1 MTARLVFSRL
11 LVALALLGVLL
22 APLGPSIA
30 APMMKEQMHQAG
42 MSADMPCC
50 PDETSDDSGCGGS
63 CPFVALCVASHI
75 CATTPA
81 FLNGV
86 LQLRL
91 EPSPFPVD
99 AVALSSRAGDPPTRP
114 PRV

>member
-1 MTARLVFSRL
+1 MTGRLVISRL

-30 APMMKEQMHQAG
+30 APMMKAQLVQTG

-50 PDETSDDSGCGGS
+50 ADEKSDDSGCGGT

-75 CATTPA
+75 SATTPV

-91 EPSPFPVD
+91 ERSPVAVD
-99 AVALSSRAGDPPTRP
+99 VVALASRAGDPPTRP

>member
-1 MTARLVFSRL
+1 MTARLVLSRL

-30 APMMKEQMHQAG
+30 APLMKAQMYEAG

-50 PDETSDDSGCGGS
+50 PDEPSDDSGCGGT
-63 CPFVALCVASHI
+63 CPFVALCVGSHI
-75 CATTPA
+75 SATTPV
-81 FLNGV
+81 FLNGM

-91 EPSPFPVD
+91 ERSPVPVD
-99 AVALSSRAGDPPTRP
+99 AVPLSSRAGDPPTRP